1 MNVYLDSSV
10 LLRKLQREPATVRSW
25 GRWQH
30 VYSSELLR
38 VEVLRS
44 FDRNRLK
51 GVLTDHQVAE
61 LATAAQMIFDA
72 IEFVALDRQVLR
84 RASQS
89 FLTPLGTLDALHLA
103 TAVHLVESTGIELTF
118 LTHDIQLATAARSM
132 NFEIE
137 GVRIAAQ

>member
-10 LLRKLQREPATVRSW
+10 ALRKLQREPASVRSW
-25 GRWQH
+25 GQWEH
-30 VYSSELLR
+30 AYSSELLR

-44 FDRNRLK
+44 VDRSRLK
-51 GVLTDHQVAE
+51 GVLTDLQVAE
-61 LATAAQMIFDA
+61 LATAAQLIFDA
-72 IEFVALDRQVLR
+72 IEFVALDRPVLH

-103 TAVHLVESTGIELTF
+103 TAVHLVEFTGINLTF
-118 LTHDIQLATAARSM
+118 LTHDTKLATAARSM

-137 GVRIAAQ
+137 GVQISAK

>member
-10 LLRKLQREPATVRSW
+10 VLRKLQREASVSSW
-25 GRWQH
+25 GQWEH
-30 VYSSELLR
+30 AYSSELLR

-44 FDRNRLK
+44 VDRNRLK

-61 LATAAQMIFDA
+61 LAPAAQLIFDA
-72 IEFVALDRQVLR
+72 IEFVALDRPVLH

-103 TAVHLVESTGIELTF
+103 TAVHLVESTGINITF
-118 LTHDIQLATAARSM
+118 LTHDTELATAARSM
-132 NFEIE
+132 NFEVE
-137 GVRIAAQ
+137 GVKISAK